1 MAIICIYNHLCS
13 KLHTL
18 ALNVT
23 LHAAKWA
30 SSVSIYLKWACHHIN
45 SGRCTFT
52 PSPLLGQ
59 HSWLSDHWPLGLFWA
74 VGSAGSKYSA
84 QSAAAP
90 LMSLI
95 HLRLGSKNNV
105 GVDTH
110 FIFSLPQK
118 DTVTNT
124 PHPNIPVNEVFKKE
138 RYTSGM
144 FLKQAA
150 GGGDRESFDTTQTQT
165 NCMFHKWIHIYMRR
179 GKWAVKKWHFP
190 PYLVQI
196 R

>member
-1 MAIICIYNHLCS
+1 MIVTGCWAAYKTKMIMAIICIYNHLCS

-30 SSVSIYLKWACHHIN
+30 SSVSIYLKWACNHIN

-124 PHPNIPVNEVFKKE
+124 PHPNIPVNEVFKK
-138 RYTSGM
+138 RTLHVWHVFKTSSGRRR
-144 FLKQAA
+144 Q
-150 GGGDRESFDTTQTQT
+150 REFWYHT
-165 NCMFHKWIHIYMRR
+165 NTD
-179 GKWAVKKWHFP
+179 
-190 PYLVQI
+190 
-196 R
+196 